1 MKRLLP
7 ALILLMTV
15 FGCAD
20 SREHFTDSGM
30 RYLLHTDMKGKK
42 PQKSDYVTVELVC
55 HTDDTVL
62 IDTRKLGT
70 PFRLQLNT
78 IPFAG
83 SYEEGL
89 FLLGPGDS
97 ASFFVSADSLFKSV
111 FAGVPGIRQED
122 TKMKKGT
129 FVQYDVK
136 LLKIQSYADAETEMQ
151 LKFSRMERE
160 EKRILSE
167 FISRNKITAEP
178 DSNGLY
184 KVMTVQGKGIPV
196 DTGKTVTVQYRSRLM
211 DGSVV
216 SATEKGK
223 PMQFVLGREQVLKGW
238 EIAFRGVRVGDRFS
252 LIIPSKLAYGEAG
265 LKDPASAKFIIP
277 PYASLIFD
285 IAVED
290 VGNEATANR

>member
-1 MKRLLP
+1 MNRLLP
-7 ALILLMTV
+7 AVLLMLI
-15 FGCAD
+15 FAGCSD
-20 SREHFTDSGM
+20 SRERFTDSGM
-30 RYLLHTDMKGKK
+30 RYLLHTDLKGKK

-78 IPFAG
+78 VPFAG

-89 FLLGPGDS
+89 FLLGLGDS

-111 FAGVPGIRQED
+111 FAGVSGVRQED

-136 LLKIQSYADAETEMQ
+136 LLKIQTYADAETEMQ

-167 FISRNKITAEP
+167 FIARNKIITEP
-178 DSNGLY
+178 DSTGLY
-184 KVMTVQGKGIPV
+184 KVMTVQGRGIPV

-223 PMQFVLGREQVLKGW
+223 PMQFILGRGEVLKGW
-238 EIAFRGVRVGDRFS
+238 EIAFRGARVGDRFS
-252 LIIPSKLAYGEAG
+252 LIMPSRLAYGEVG
-265 LKDPASAKFIIP
+265 LKDPATAKFIIP

-290 VGNEATANR
+290 VSDEATAAK